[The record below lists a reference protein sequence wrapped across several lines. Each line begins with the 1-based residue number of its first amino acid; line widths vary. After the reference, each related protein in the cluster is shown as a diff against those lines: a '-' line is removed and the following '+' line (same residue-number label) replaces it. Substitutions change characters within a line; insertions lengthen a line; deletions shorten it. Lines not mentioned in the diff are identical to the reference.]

1 MPYAPISKIYKKPTA
16 QQKEHMSSFLQNIEN
31 FEDTLSAIRSL
42 KDFNAKAE
50 DEIKKL
56 NREIELDKF
65 NYEI

>member
-1 MPYAPISKIYKKPTA
+1 M
-16 QQKEHMSSFLQNIEN
+16 EN

-42 KDFNAKAE
+42 RDFNAKAE